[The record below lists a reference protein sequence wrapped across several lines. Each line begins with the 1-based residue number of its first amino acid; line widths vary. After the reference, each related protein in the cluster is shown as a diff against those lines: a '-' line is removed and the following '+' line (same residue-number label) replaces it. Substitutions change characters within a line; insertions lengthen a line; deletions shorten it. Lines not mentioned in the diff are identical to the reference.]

1 MSDYYTEIRRLSNI
15 VDKISEYVWEGRAID
30 ESVRILADC
39 GMNFDEIESYVDYKS
54 LPMEDRVKYDRVM
67 YELFPEEMPSDE

>member
-1 MSDYYTEIRRLSNI
+1 MSDYHAEIRRLSNI